1 MMPHFFMLENNSSD
15 EELRRTQQEVRAIR
29 TYLTKTAT
37 PLGEDEYLKD
47 PANKMPE
54 GEGDVDRGRSLFIG
68 FDADK
73 APIGDMQGGV
83 GCIGCHTNLNE
94 TGQRWIT
101 TDMVKTGLLQDYL
114 DEFSHKTAAEKGKAR
129 TARELQTE
137 AGREAL
143 RRYRAVTYKER
154 TIFEAE

>member
-1 MMPHFFMLENNSSD
+1 
-15 EELRRTQQEVRAIR
+15 
-29 TYLTKTAT
+29 
-37 PLGEDEYLKD
+37 
-47 PANKMPE
+47 MPE

-68 FDADK
+68 FDAEK

-101 TDMVKTGLLQDYL
+101 NDMVKSGLLADYL
-114 DEFSHKTAAEKGKAR
+114 DEFRKTAAEKGKVP

-143 RRYRAVTYKER
+143 RRYKAMTYNER
-154 TIFEAE
+154 QLYAAEHFGEAM